1 MYIFEKDKR
10 IQYDDLEGGKLR
22 KNEKN
27 WERMKKMEGFLAL
40 KSMHVCK
47 GNLKNL
53 KKNFFKICKT
63 QNDNTKRRQ
72 KGKGSTV

>member
-53 KKNFFKICKT
+53 KKKLF
-63 QNDNTKRRQ
+63 
-72 KGKGSTV
+72 